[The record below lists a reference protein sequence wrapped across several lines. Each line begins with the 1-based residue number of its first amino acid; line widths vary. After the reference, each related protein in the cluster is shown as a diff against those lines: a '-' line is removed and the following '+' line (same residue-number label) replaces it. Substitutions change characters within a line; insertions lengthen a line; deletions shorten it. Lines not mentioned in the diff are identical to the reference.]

1 MTARLPNIVWIVL
14 DTTGAKHM
22 SLYGYERETTPNLER
37 LSKEF
42 RVFTRCFA
50 PSCWTVPS
58 HASMFTGLYPSE
70 HGAHEITL
78 LLDQRCRHLVTILK
92 QLGYRTCGFSAN
104 SMVSN
109 VNGLCRDFDQIVEFD
124 LEPIFSWMETPENKG
139 RQGFLEKLLYM
150 PVGVKKIRFFLQY
163 LWRTHDWFVLQRY
176 LTRWRR
182 RILKTTPFHA
192 SWRFTEK
199 IKQQSL
205 SLVSEHVTKEQV
217 PLFLFINIVNNHQMY
232 NPPRRCRKF
241 SGYLDKQ
248 GFGTVRL
255 YLPEN
260 ARLGRKIIEKLFNL
274 YDDEVVYIDIFLKE
288 FIDGLKSI
296 RSFDFDNTM
305 FIITSDHGE
314 HIGEK
319 GHFGHALSLY
329 NELLWVPLLIKF
341 PGNSYAKGP
350 DRRLCTLNDLFAT
363 VMEVCESP
371 IPVPRSAVSLIG
383 ESQRDSLASMIID
396 SKFMWKELP
405 ESKTGPEW
413 RKKVRSSKFALYL
426 DEGWKIIKG
435 EDNNIEIYNLNSS
448 FSEDSNLVSSLPV
461 EIASQF
467 TGLLDYHQNEV
478 GYNDIITDNKV
489 NLLSD

>member
-42 RVFTRCFA
+42 RVFTHCFA

-78 LLDQRCRHLVTILK
+78 LLDRRCRHLVTILK

-104 SMVSN
+104 SIVSH
-109 VNGLCRDFDQIVEFD
+109 VNGLCRNFDKLVEFD
-124 LEPIFSWMETPENKG
+124 LEPIFSWMETPENKV
-139 RQGFLEKLLYM
+139 RKEFLEKLLYM
-150 PVGVKKIRFFLQY
+150 PFGVEKIRFFLRY
-163 LWRTHDWFVLQRY
+163 LWRTHDWFILQRY

-182 RILKTTPFHA
+182 RILKTTPFDV

-205 SLVSEHVTKEQV
+205 SLVSAHVTQEQV

-248 GFGTVRL
+248 GFGTARL

-260 ARLGRKIIEKLFNL
+260 ATLGRKNIEKLFNL

-383 ESQRDSLASMIID
+383 ESQRGSLASMIID

-435 EDNNIEIYNLNSS
+435 EDNNIEIYDLNSS
-448 FSEDSNLVSSLPV
+448 LSEDSNLVSSLPV

-467 TGLLDYHQNEV
+467 TGLLDYYQNEV
-478 GYNDIITDNKV
+478 GYNDIIIDNKV
-489 NLLSD
+489 NLFSD

>member
-50 PSCWTVPS
+50 PSCWTLPS

-70 HGAHEITL
+70 HGAHEISL
-78 LLDQRCRHLVTILK
+78 WLDQRCRHLVTILK

-104 SMVSN
+104 SMVSH
-109 VNGLCRDFDQIVEFD
+109 VNGLCRDFDKLVEFD
-124 LEPIFSWMETPENKG
+124 LDPSFSWMETPENKV
-139 RQGFLEKLLYM
+139 RKEFLEKMLYM
-150 PVGVKKIRFFLQY
+150 SFGVEKIRFFLRY
-163 LWRTHDWFVLQRY
+163 LWQAHDWFVLQRY
-176 LTRWRR
+176 LNSCKR
-182 RILKTTPFHA
+182 RILRTTPFHA

-199 IKQQSL
+199 IKHQSL
-205 SLVSEHVTKEQV
+205 SLVSAHVTQEQV
-217 PLFLFINIVNNHQMY
+217 PLFLFINIINNHQMY
-232 NPPRRCRKF
+232 NPSRRFRKF
-241 SGYLDKQ
+241 SSYLDRQ
-248 GFGTVRL
+248 GIATAKL

-260 ARLGRKIIEKLFNL
+260 ATLARNNIEKLINL
-274 YDDEVVYIDIFLKE
+274 YDDELVHIDIFLKE
-288 FIDGLKSI
+288 VIDGLKSI
-296 RSFDFDNTM
+296 RLFDFDNTM

-319 GHFGHALSLY
+319 GHFGHVLSLY

-363 VMEVCESP
+363 VMEVCECP
-371 IPVPRSAVSLIG
+371 IPVPRSAVSLVAKC
-383 ESQRDSLASMIID
+383 QRDSLASMIID

-405 ESKTGPEW
+405 QSKTDQEW

-426 DEGWKIIKG
+426 NEGWKIIQS
-435 EDNNIEIYNLNSS
+435 EDNGIEIYNLANSL
-448 FSEDSNLVSSLPV
+448 SEDSNLVSSLPE
-461 EIASQF
+461 EINSHF
-467 TGLLDYHQNEV
+467 TRLIDYYQNEV
-478 GYNDIITDNKV
+478 GYNDILTDNKV
-489 NLLSD
+489 NLFSD